1 MPTRAPWPWRRRTRN
16 TVLLLTVDRS
26 IGRENGM
33 DRRGWRLKPSSVLM
47 TSISAQS
54 DGRPAQSGLGSVT
67 RTPVFWSWSSTVK
80 RSLGN
85 GLLAG
90 LLAGEERSK
99 STSVADASPG
109 SRNRLA
115 TAMATMRT
123 LYCGLM
129 RRPLHNHDG
138 TARVEST
145 TRKTAQTYHAR
156 ISVSI
161 GLKSLDFSLLAA
173 ADLSRDL
180 LIGAR

>member
-1 MPTRAPWPWRRRTRN
+1 
-16 TVLLLTVDRS
+16 VLLLTVDTS
-26 IGRENGM
+26 IGPENGM

-54 DGRPAQSGLGSVT
+54 DGRTAQSGLGSFT

-85 GLLAG
+85 GLLTG

-145 TRKTAQTYHAR
+145 TRKTAQTYR
-156 ISVSI
+156 IY
-161 GLKSLDFSLLAA
+161 
-173 ADLSRDL
+173 
-180 LIGAR
+180 